1 MPGSEPSIEESST
14 GIAPEGLWLE
24 PRLRARGVPHGLTLA
39 ALGDMKRPAR
49 RAEALAA
56 AGRPGLLPCT
66 LLQRH
71 GIRVHEARVGG
82 DYALASGAARLEGDG
97 WVCAAPGLFTAI
109 YVADCLPLFVWD
121 DRDLSVVGVFHAGWR
136 GLAAGMPRAAVGAF
150 ERLGVGPERLSAAV
164 GPHAGACCYKVGPEL
179 REHFRPSSFRAGGKN
194 LLPAPAAGPSA
205 AGTSRKENDLRLDLG
220 AEAREQFSEAGVDA
234 SRVSVSEECTICG
247 RGYHSFR
254 RDKQDLRMMA
264 FIAIPAAPSAG
275 GPSCS

>member
-1 MPGSEPSIEESST
+1 MPESEPSVEESST
-14 GIAPEGLWLE
+14 GTVPEGLWLE
-24 PRLRARGVPHGLTLA
+24 PRLSARGVPHGLTLA

-49 RAEALAA
+49 RGEALAA
-56 AGRPGLLPCT
+56 AGHPGLLPCT

-71 GIRVHEARVGG
+71 GIRVHEARPGG

-97 WVCAAPGLFTAI
+97 WVCAAPGLFTAV

-150 ERLGVGPERLSAAV
+150 ERLGVGPERLRAAV
-164 GPHAGACCYKVGPEL
+164 GPHAGACCYRVGPEL
-179 REHFRPSSFRAGGKN
+179 REHFRPSSFRAEGKN
-194 LLPAPAAGPSA
+194 LF
-205 AGTSRKENDLRLDLG
+205 LDLG
-220 AEAREQFSEAGVDA
+220 SEAREQFAEAGVDA

-264 FIAIPAAPSAG
+264 FIAIPSRG
-275 GPSCS
+275 GASCS